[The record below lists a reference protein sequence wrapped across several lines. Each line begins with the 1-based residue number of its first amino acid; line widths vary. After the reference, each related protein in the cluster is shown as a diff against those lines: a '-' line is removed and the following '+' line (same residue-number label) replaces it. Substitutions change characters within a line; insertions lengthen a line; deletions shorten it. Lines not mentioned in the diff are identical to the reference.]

1 MAGRTRRPSQQAMS
15 DTDQDASPL
24 EENLEQAS
32 EVRIPLHDLLQLD
45 FDRPEV
51 GERVAEVTMPVAPTA
66 LGFTGALHG
75 GAIATLVDLACAL
88 AAARFSGFDPMR
100 ETLVTADMHV
110 RYLGRPRDDEVLARA
125 EVVKAGK
132 QLIVVECKVLGGK
145 GDDGSDHVIAV
156 ADFSMMIVPLRK
168 PMDEG
173 SAGSPGDPEL

>member
-1 MAGRTRRPSQQAMS
+1 MIAAEGGTSPV
-15 DTDQDASPL
+15 QDAS
-24 EENLEQAS
+24 EENLAAAS

-45 FDRPEV
+45 FDRPDV

-88 AAARFSGFDPMR
+88 AAARFSGFDPLR

-110 RYLGRPRDDEVLARA
+110 RYLGRPRSDEVLARA

-132 QLIVVECKVLGGK
+132 QLIVVECKVLAGNS
-145 GDDGSDHVIAV
+145 DDGADHVIAT
-156 ADFSMMIVPLRK
+156 ADFSMMIVPLRN
-168 PMDEG
+168 PMEEG
-173 SAGSPGDPEL
+173 TPGSPGDPEL